1 MSDIIIAFP
10 NPGDSKV
17 LRSILIKNG
26 YSIVGV
32 VASGAQAIN
41 LSDDI
46 DYGIVICAYRLS
58 DMQYMELSENIN
70 ESCEL
75 LLICSPNKLNEPLSE
90 NINFLPMPFKVIEL
104 VKRVSEISDKLYYE
118 RKRKK
123 KQDGELVSFQYEL
136 YDFDLQKFYEKPK
149 TYKDAPLGK
158 FEELEAI
165 EDAVRYL
172 NSDEEVTLL
181 VPSVL
186 AYGTY
191 GDGDQIPYDMPL
203 IIKLKLIK

>member
-1 MSDIIIAFP
+1 MKNIVFIIGFLFFSCSKNAQIYTPVGGMS
-10 NPGDSKV
+10 NEEMGVSKNRAKQ
-17 LRSILIKNG
+17 LNTMEREQIQEWISKQKEKFYPTQLNYWSNIE
-26 YSIVGV
+26 
-32 VASGAQAIN
+32 N
-41 LSDDI
+41 LE
-46 DYGIVICAYRLS
+46 
-58 DMQYMELSENIN
+58 Q
-70 ESCEL
+70 
-75 LLICSPNKLNEPLSE
+75 
-90 NINFLPMPFKVIEL
+90 
-104 VKRVSEISDKLYYE
+104 
-118 RKRKK
+118 RKK

-149 TYKDAPLGK
+149 VYKDAPLGK
-158 FEELEAI
+158 FEELDAI

-172 NSDEEVTLL
+172 NPDEETTLL

>member
-1 MSDIIIAFP
+1 MKNIVFIIGFLFVSCSKNAQVYTPVGGMSNEEMGI
-10 NPGDSKV
+10 SKNRAKQ
-17 LRSILIKNG
+17 LNTMEREQIQEWISKQKEKFYPTQLNYWSNIE
-26 YSIVGV
+26 
-32 VASGAQAIN
+32 N
-41 LSDDI
+41 LE
-46 DYGIVICAYRLS
+46 
-58 DMQYMELSENIN
+58 Q
-70 ESCEL
+70 
-75 LLICSPNKLNEPLSE
+75 
-90 NINFLPMPFKVIEL
+90 
-104 VKRVSEISDKLYYE
+104 
-118 RKRKK
+118 RKK

-158 FEELEAI
+158 FEELDAI
-165 EDAVRYL
+165 EDVVRYL
-172 NSDEEVTLL
+172 NPDEEVTLL

>member
-1 MSDIIIAFP
+1 MKNIVFIIGFLFVSC
-10 NPGDSKV
+10 SKNAQIYTPAGGMFNEEMGI
-17 LRSILIKNG
+17 SKNRAKQLNTMEREQIQEWISKQKEKF
-26 YSIVGV
+26 YPTQLNYWSNIE
-32 VASGAQAIN
+32 N
-41 LSDDI
+41 LE
-46 DYGIVICAYRLS
+46 
-58 DMQYMELSENIN
+58 Q
-70 ESCEL
+70 
-75 LLICSPNKLNEPLSE
+75 
-90 NINFLPMPFKVIEL
+90 
-104 VKRVSEISDKLYYE
+104 
-118 RKRKK
+118 RKK

-158 FEELEAI
+158 FEELDAI

-172 NSDEEVTLL
+172 NPDEETTLL

>member
-1 MSDIIIAFP
+1 MKNIVFIIGFLFVSCAKTAQVYTPVGGMSNEEMGI
-10 NPGDSKV
+10 SKNRAKQ
-17 LRSILIKNG
+17 LNTMEREQIQEWISKQKEKFYPTQLNYWSNIE
-26 YSIVGV
+26 
-32 VASGAQAIN
+32 N
-41 LSDDI
+41 LE
-46 DYGIVICAYRLS
+46 
-58 DMQYMELSENIN
+58 Q
-70 ESCEL
+70 
-75 LLICSPNKLNEPLSE
+75 
-90 NINFLPMPFKVIEL
+90 
-104 VKRVSEISDKLYYE
+104 
-118 RKRKK
+118 RKK

-158 FEELEAI
+158 FEELDAI

-172 NSDEEVTLL
+172 NPDEETTLL

>member
-1 MSDIIIAFP
+1 MKNIVFIIGFLFVSCSKNAQVYTPVGGMS
-10 NPGDSKV
+10 NEEMGVSKNRAKQ
-17 LRSILIKNG
+17 LNTMEREQIQEWISKQKEKFYPTQLNYWSNIE
-26 YSIVGV
+26 
-32 VASGAQAIN
+32 N
-41 LSDDI
+41 LE
-46 DYGIVICAYRLS
+46 
-58 DMQYMELSENIN
+58 Q
-70 ESCEL
+70 
-75 LLICSPNKLNEPLSE
+75 
-90 NINFLPMPFKVIEL
+90 
-104 VKRVSEISDKLYYE
+104 
-118 RKRKK
+118 RKK

-149 TYKDAPLGK
+149 IYKDAPLGK
-158 FEELEAI
+158 FEELDAI
-165 EDAVRYL
+165 EDVVRYL

>member
-1 MSDIIIAFP
+1 MKNIVFIIGFLFVSCSKNAQVYTPVGGMS
-10 NPGDSKV
+10 NEEMGVSKNRAKQ
-17 LRSILIKNG
+17 LNTMEREQIQEWISKQKEKFYPTQLNYWSSIEN
-26 YSIVGV
+26 
-32 VASGAQAIN
+32 
-41 LSDDI
+41 
-46 DYGIVICAYRLS
+46 
-58 DMQYMELSENIN
+58 MEQ
-70 ESCEL
+70 
-75 LLICSPNKLNEPLSE
+75 
-90 NINFLPMPFKVIEL
+90 
-104 VKRVSEISDKLYYE
+104 
-118 RKRKK
+118 RKK

>member
-1 MSDIIIAFP
+1 MKNIVFIIGFLFVSCSKNAQIYTPAGGMS
-10 NPGDSKV
+10 NEEMGVSKNRAKQ
-17 LRSILIKNG
+17 LNTMEREQIQEWISKQKEKFYPTQLNYWSNIE
-26 YSIVGV
+26 
-32 VASGAQAIN
+32 N
-41 LSDDI
+41 LE
-46 DYGIVICAYRLS
+46 
-58 DMQYMELSENIN
+58 Q
-70 ESCEL
+70 
-75 LLICSPNKLNEPLSE
+75 
-90 NINFLPMPFKVIEL
+90 
-104 VKRVSEISDKLYYE
+104 
-118 RKRKK
+118 RKK

-158 FEELEAI
+158 FEELDAI

-172 NSDEEVTLL
+172 NPDEETTHL
-181 VPSVL
+181 VPSFL

>member
-1 MSDIIIAFP
+1 MKNIVFIIGFLFVSCSKNAQVYTPVGGMS
-10 NPGDSKV
+10 NEEMGVSKNRAKQ
-17 LRSILIKNG
+17 LNTMEREQIQEWISKQKEKFYPTQLNYWSNIE
-26 YSIVGV
+26 
-32 VASGAQAIN
+32 N
-41 LSDDI
+41 LE
-46 DYGIVICAYRLS
+46 
-58 DMQYMELSENIN
+58 Q
-70 ESCEL
+70 
-75 LLICSPNKLNEPLSE
+75 
-90 NINFLPMPFKVIEL
+90 
-104 VKRVSEISDKLYYE
+104 
-118 RKRKK
+118 RKK

-149 TYKDAPLGK
+149 TYKDAPLGR
-158 FEELEAI
+158 FEELDAI

-172 NSDEEVTLL
+172 NPNEEITLL

>member
-1 MSDIIIAFP
+1 MKNIVFIIGFLFVSCSKNAQVYTPVGGMS
-10 NPGDSKV
+10 NEEMGVSKNRAKQ
-17 LRSILIKNG
+17 LNTMEREQIQEWISKQKEKFYPTQLNYWSSIEN
-26 YSIVGV
+26 
-32 VASGAQAIN
+32 
-41 LSDDI
+41 
-46 DYGIVICAYRLS
+46 
-58 DMQYMELSENIN
+58 MEQ
-70 ESCEL
+70 
-75 LLICSPNKLNEPLSE
+75 
-90 NINFLPMPFKVIEL
+90 
-104 VKRVSEISDKLYYE
+104 
-118 RKRKK
+118 RKK

-158 FEELEAI
+158 FEELDAI

-172 NSDEEVTLL
+172 NPDAEVTLL

-191 GDGDQIPYDMPL
+191 GDGDQIPYDLPL

>member
-1 MSDIIIAFP
+1 MKNIVFIIGFLFFNDTATTEIYTPVGGMS
-10 NPGDSKV
+10 NEEMGVSKNRAKQ
-17 LRSILIKNG
+17 LNTMEREQIQEWISKQKEKFYPTQLNYWSNIE
-26 YSIVGV
+26 
-32 VASGAQAIN
+32 N
-41 LSDDI
+41 LE
-46 DYGIVICAYRLS
+46 
-58 DMQYMELSENIN
+58 Q
-70 ESCEL
+70 
-75 LLICSPNKLNEPLSE
+75 
-90 NINFLPMPFKVIEL
+90 
-104 VKRVSEISDKLYYE
+104 
-118 RKRKK
+118 RKK

-149 TYKDAPLGK
+149 VYKDAPLGK
-158 FEELEAI
+158 FEELDAI

-172 NSDEEVTLL
+172 NLDEEATLL

>member
-1 MSDIIIAFP
+1 MKNIVFIIGFLFVSCSKNAQVYTPVGGMS
-10 NPGDSKV
+10 NEEMGVSKNRAKQ
-17 LRSILIKNG
+17 LNTMEREQIQEWISKQKEKFYPTQLNYWSNIE
-26 YSIVGV
+26 
-32 VASGAQAIN
+32 N
-41 LSDDI
+41 LE
-46 DYGIVICAYRLS
+46 
-58 DMQYMELSENIN
+58 Q
-70 ESCEL
+70 
-75 LLICSPNKLNEPLSE
+75 
-90 NINFLPMPFKVIEL
+90 
-104 VKRVSEISDKLYYE
+104 
-118 RKRKK
+118 RKK

-158 FEELEAI
+158 FQELDAI
-165 EDAVRYL
+165 EDVVRYL
-172 NSDEEVTLL
+172 NPDEEVTLL

>member
-1 MSDIIIAFP
+1 MKNIVFIIGFLFVSCSQSTHVYTTVGGMS
-10 NPGDSKV
+10 NEEMGVSKNRAKQ
-17 LRSILIKNG
+17 LNTMEREQIQEWISKQKEKFYPTQLNYWSNIE
-26 YSIVGV
+26 
-32 VASGAQAIN
+32 N
-41 LSDDI
+41 LE
-46 DYGIVICAYRLS
+46 
-58 DMQYMELSENIN
+58 Q
-70 ESCEL
+70 
-75 LLICSPNKLNEPLSE
+75 
-90 NINFLPMPFKVIEL
+90 
-104 VKRVSEISDKLYYE
+104 
-118 RKRKK
+118 RKK

-149 TYKDAPLGK
+149 IYKDAPLGK
-158 FEELEAI
+158 FEELDAI

-172 NSDEEVTLL
+172 NPDEEVTLL

>member
-1 MSDIIIAFP
+1 MKNIVFIIGFLFVSCSQITQVYTPVGGMS
-10 NPGDSKV
+10 NEEMGVSKNRAKQ
-17 LRSILIKNG
+17 LNTMEREQIQEWISKQKEKFYPTQLNYWSNIE
-26 YSIVGV
+26 
-32 VASGAQAIN
+32 N
-41 LSDDI
+41 LE
-46 DYGIVICAYRLS
+46 
-58 DMQYMELSENIN
+58 Q
-70 ESCEL
+70 
-75 LLICSPNKLNEPLSE
+75 
-90 NINFLPMPFKVIEL
+90 
-104 VKRVSEISDKLYYE
+104 
-118 RKRKK
+118 RKK

-158 FEELEAI
+158 FEELDAI

-172 NSDEEVTLL
+172 NPDEETTLL

>member
-1 MSDIIIAFP
+1 MKNIVFIIGFLFVSCSKNAQVYTPVGGMS
-10 NPGDSKV
+10 NEEMGVSKNRAKQ
-17 LRSILIKNG
+17 LNTMEREQIQEWISKQKEKFYPTQLNYWSNIE
-26 YSIVGV
+26 
-32 VASGAQAIN
+32 N
-41 LSDDI
+41 LE
-46 DYGIVICAYRLS
+46 
-58 DMQYMELSENIN
+58 Q
-70 ESCEL
+70 
-75 LLICSPNKLNEPLSE
+75 
-90 NINFLPMPFKVIEL
+90 
-104 VKRVSEISDKLYYE
+104 
-118 RKRKK
+118 RKK

-149 TYKDAPLGK
+149 IYKDAPLVK
-158 FEELEAI
+158 FEELDAI
-165 EDAVRYL
+165 EDVVRYL

>member
-1 MSDIIIAFP
+1 MKNIVFIIGFLFVSCSKNAQIYTPAGGMS
-10 NPGDSKV
+10 NEEMGVSKNRAKQ
-17 LRSILIKNG
+17 LNTMEREQIQEWISKQKEKFYPTQLNYWSNIE
-26 YSIVGV
+26 
-32 VASGAQAIN
+32 N
-41 LSDDI
+41 LE
-46 DYGIVICAYRLS
+46 
-58 DMQYMELSENIN
+58 Q
-70 ESCEL
+70 
-75 LLICSPNKLNEPLSE
+75 
-90 NINFLPMPFKVIEL
+90 
-104 VKRVSEISDKLYYE
+104 
-118 RKRKK
+118 RKK

-149 TYKDAPLGK
+149 TYKYAPIGK

-172 NSDEEVTLL
+172 NPDEETTLL

>member
-1 MSDIIIAFP
+1 MKNIVFIIGFLFVSCSQSTQVYTP
-10 NPGDSKV
+10 VGGMYNEEMGVSKNRAKQ
-17 LRSILIKNG
+17 LNTMEREQIQEWISKQKEKFYPTQLNYWSNIE
-26 YSIVGV
+26 
-32 VASGAQAIN
+32 N
-41 LSDDI
+41 LE
-46 DYGIVICAYRLS
+46 
-58 DMQYMELSENIN
+58 Q
-70 ESCEL
+70 
-75 LLICSPNKLNEPLSE
+75 
-90 NINFLPMPFKVIEL
+90 
-104 VKRVSEISDKLYYE
+104 
-118 RKRKK
+118 RKK

-158 FEELEAI
+158 FEELDAI

-172 NSDEEVTLL
+172 NPDEETTLL

>member
-1 MSDIIIAFP
+1 MKNIVFIIGFLFVSGSQSTQVYTPVGGMS
-10 NPGDSKV
+10 NEEMGVSKNRAKQ
-17 LRSILIKNG
+17 LNTMEREQIQEWISKQKEKFYPTQLNYWSNIE
-26 YSIVGV
+26 
-32 VASGAQAIN
+32 N
-41 LSDDI
+41 LE
-46 DYGIVICAYRLS
+46 
-58 DMQYMELSENIN
+58 Q
-70 ESCEL
+70 
-75 LLICSPNKLNEPLSE
+75 
-90 NINFLPMPFKVIEL
+90 
-104 VKRVSEISDKLYYE
+104 
-118 RKRKK
+118 RKK

-149 TYKDAPLGK
+149 IYKDAPLGK
-158 FEELEAI
+158 FEELDAI
-165 EDAVRYL
+165 EDVVRYL

>member
-1 MSDIIIAFP
+1 MKNIVFIIGFLFVSCSKNAQVYTPVGGMSNEEMGVSKNRAKQLNTIEREQIQEWISKQKEKFYPTQLNYWSDIE
-10 NPGDSKV
+10 
-17 LRSILIKNG
+17 
-26 YSIVGV
+26 
-32 VASGAQAIN
+32 N
-41 LSDDI
+41 LE
-46 DYGIVICAYRLS
+46 
-58 DMQYMELSENIN
+58 Q
-70 ESCEL
+70 
-75 LLICSPNKLNEPLSE
+75 
-90 NINFLPMPFKVIEL
+90 
-104 VKRVSEISDKLYYE
+104 
-118 RKRKK
+118 RKK

-149 TYKDAPLGK
+149 IYKNAPLGK
-158 FEELEAI
+158 FEELDAI

-172 NSDEEVTLL
+172 NPDEEATLL

>member
-1 MSDIIIAFP
+1 MKNIVFIIGFLFVSCSKNAQIYTPAGGMS
-10 NPGDSKV
+10 NEEMGVSKNRAKQ
-17 LRSILIKNG
+17 LNTMEREQIQEWISKQKEKFYPTQLNYWSNIE
-26 YSIVGV
+26 
-32 VASGAQAIN
+32 N
-41 LSDDI
+41 LE
-46 DYGIVICAYRLS
+46 
-58 DMQYMELSENIN
+58 Q
-70 ESCEL
+70 
-75 LLICSPNKLNEPLSE
+75 
-90 NINFLPMPFKVIEL
+90 
-104 VKRVSEISDKLYYE
+104 
-118 RKRKK
+118 RKK

-158 FEELEAI
+158 FEELDAI

-172 NSDEEVTLL
+172 NPDEEATLL

>member
-1 MSDIIIAFP
+1 MKNIVFIIGFLFVSCSKNAQVYTPVGGMSNEEMGVSKNRAKQLNTMEREQIQEWISKQKEKFYPTQLNYWSDIE
-10 NPGDSKV
+10 
-17 LRSILIKNG
+17 
-26 YSIVGV
+26 
-32 VASGAQAIN
+32 N
-41 LSDDI
+41 LE
-46 DYGIVICAYRLS
+46 
-58 DMQYMELSENIN
+58 Q
-70 ESCEL
+70 
-75 LLICSPNKLNEPLSE
+75 
-90 NINFLPMPFKVIEL
+90 
-104 VKRVSEISDKLYYE
+104 
-118 RKRKK
+118 RKK

-149 TYKDAPLGK
+149 IYKNAPLGK
-158 FEELEAI
+158 FEELDAI

-172 NSDEEVTLL
+172 NPDEEATLL

>member
-1 MSDIIIAFP
+1 MKNIVFIIGFLFVSCSQSAQVYTPVGGMS
-10 NPGDSKV
+10 NEEMGVSKNRAKQ
-17 LRSILIKNG
+17 LNTMEREQIQEWISKQKEKFYPTQLNYWSNIE
-26 YSIVGV
+26 
-32 VASGAQAIN
+32 N
-41 LSDDI
+41 LE
-46 DYGIVICAYRLS
+46 
-58 DMQYMELSENIN
+58 Q
-70 ESCEL
+70 
-75 LLICSPNKLNEPLSE
+75 
-90 NINFLPMPFKVIEL
+90 
-104 VKRVSEISDKLYYE
+104 
-118 RKRKK
+118 RKK

-149 TYKDAPLGK
+149 VYKDAPLGK
-158 FEELEAI
+158 FEELDAI

-172 NSDEEVTLL
+172 NPDEETTLL

>member
-1 MSDIIIAFP
+1 MKNIVFIIGFLFVSCSKNAQVYTPVGGMS
-10 NPGDSKV
+10 NEEMGVSKNRAKQ
-17 LRSILIKNG
+17 LNTMEREQIQEWISKQKEKFYPTQLNYWSSIEK
-26 YSIVGV
+26 
-32 VASGAQAIN
+32 
-41 LSDDI
+41 
-46 DYGIVICAYRLS
+46 
-58 DMQYMELSENIN
+58 MEQ
-70 ESCEL
+70 
-75 LLICSPNKLNEPLSE
+75 
-90 NINFLPMPFKVIEL
+90 
-104 VKRVSEISDKLYYE
+104 
-118 RKRKK
+118 RKK

-149 TYKDAPLGK
+149 VYKDAPLGK
-158 FEELEAI
+158 FEELDAI

-172 NSDEEVTLL
+172 NLDEEATLL